1 MCNNSV
7 VYNANANV
15 RIVSIPTKKKKK
27 SRQIYLLSIVLLIQQ
42 KEKYFFYPIDIKSG
56 ELLYVMQIYFT
67 RITFKKICIPKNNFF
82 FADCIFLQ
90 TEQILNFKRLYVFSF
105 MFFYLS
111 FFLSGCHCFYF
122 NFSTN
127 FAFIFCKMQIL
138 HCEPF

>member
-1 MCNNSV
+1 MPMSE
-7 VYNANANV
+7 
-15 RIVSIPTKKKKK
+15 SFQFQPKKKKK
-27 SRQIYLLSIVLLIQQ
+27 VGRFIYCQLFCSYSRKKSI
-42 KEKYFFYPIDIKSG
+42 FFYPIDIKSG

-127 FAFIFCKMQIL
+127 FAFIFCKIQIL